1 VPVANNESTPDPVAE
16 TGGREELMTFNPHT
30 KEDRQAMLAA
40 TGIAS
45 IEALFGAIPEDVRFP
60 ELSLPAPLSEQEAF
74 RRLSELSAKN
84 LNALDNPSFLG
95 AGSYTHY
102 VPAAVQQITFR
113 GEFYTAYTPYQPEV
127 AQGTL
132 QAIYEYQTMICAL
145 TGMEVSNA
153 SLYDGATALAEGAL
167 LTISLPRKRTRVVIA
182 GTVHP
187 NYVNVVR
194 TYTSGIGV
202 EVIQVPLPADGF
214 NTDPSAFDEYLDD
227 NLACIIVQYPNFFG
241 TIEDIAAIGEKA
253 HSAGANLVVSTYP
266 TALGLLKPPGELGA
280 DVVTGEGQPLGNAQS
295 FGGPVVGI
303 LATQQRLV
311 RQMPGRLAG
320 IAYDTEGKRGFVLAL
335 QTREQHIR
343 REKAT
348 SNICTNQGLMALA
361 ASVYLATLGP
371 QGVRRIAEICYQN
384 GHYLAKQLEATGK
397 FSVVNSGEFFNEFVV
412 RSDEAPADLNRRL
425 QDAKI
430 IGGLDLGNINSEL
443 EGLLLLSATEMTG
456 KAAIDRFVE
465 VATAS

>member
-1 VPVANNESTPDPVAE
+1 
-16 TGGREELMTFNPHT
+16 MTFNPHT
-30 KEDRQAMLAA
+30 TEDRQAMLAA
-40 TGIAS
+40 TGADS
-45 IEALFGAIPEDVRFP
+45 IEALFGAIPEEVRFP
-60 ELSLPAPLSEQEAF
+60 DLTLPESLSEQEAY
-74 RRLSELSAKN
+74 RRLSELAA
-84 LNALDNPSFLG
+84 LNQNAFARPSFLG

-132 QAIYEYQTMICAL
+132 QAIYEYQTMICGL

-167 LTISLPRKRTRVVIA
+167 LTVSLPRKRTRVVMA

-187 NYVNVVR
+187 HYREVVR
-194 TYTSGIGV
+194 TYTTGIGV
-202 EVIQVPLPADGF
+202 EIVELPIPTGGF
-214 NTDPSAFDEYLDD
+214 LTDPGAFDEYLDD
-227 NLACIIVQYPNFFG
+227 NLACIVVAYPNFFG
-241 TIEDIAAIGEKA
+241 GIDDVQAIADKA
-253 HSAGANLVVSTYP
+253 HSCGANLVVSTYP
-266 TALGLLKPPGELGA
+266 IALGLLKPPGELGA

-295 FGGPVVGI
+295 FGGPVVGL

-371 QGVRRIAEICYQN
+371 GGLRQVAEINYQN
-384 GHYLAKQLEATGK
+384 AHYLARKLEETGK
-397 FSVVNSGEFFNEFVV
+397 FRVVNEGAFFNEFTIACDEDPAALNA
-412 RSDEAPADLNRRL
+412 RLSDAGY
-425 QDAKI
+425 
-430 IGGLDLGNINSEL
+430 IGGYDLSQVSPDLAGQMLIC
-443 EGLLLLSATEMTG
+443 ATEMTG
-456 KAAIDRFVE
+456 KDAIDRFVE
-465 VATAS
+465 AAAAA

>member
-1 VPVANNESTPDPVAE
+1 
-16 TGGREELMTFNPHT
+16 MTFNPHT
-30 KEDRQAMLAA
+30 TEDRQAMLAA
-40 TGIAS
+40 TGAAS
-45 IEALFGAIPEDVRFP
+45 IEALFGAIPESVRFP
-60 ELSLPAPLSEQEAF
+60 DLALPEPLSEQEAYL
-74 RRLSELSAKN
+74 RLSQLAAQN
-84 LNALDNPSFLG
+84 QNAMANPSFLG

-132 QAIYEYQTMICAL
+132 QAIYEYQTMICGL

-167 LTISLPRKRTRVVIA
+167 LTVSLPRKRTRVVLA
-182 GTVHP
+182 GSVHP
-187 NYVNVVR
+187 HYRDVVR

-202 EVIQVPLPADGF
+202 DIVDLPIPTEGF
-214 NTDPSAFDEYLDD
+214 LTDPSAFDQYLDD
-227 NLACIIVQYPNFFG
+227 NLACIVVAYPNFFG
-241 TIEDIAAIGEKA
+241 GIDDIQAIADKA
-253 HSAGANLVVSTYP
+253 HSCGSNLVVSAYP

-320 IAYDTEGKRGFVLAL
+320 IAYDSEGKRGFVLAL

-361 ASVYLATLGP
+361 ASVYLSTLGP
-371 QGVRRIAEICYQN
+371 AGMRRIAEINYQN
-384 GHYLAKQLEATGK
+384 AHYLVTRLQATGK
-397 FSVVNSGEFFNEFVV
+397 FHLMNDGAFFNEFTIRCNEEISALNARLSAAGMVGGYDLSNV
-412 RSDEAPADLNRRL
+412 SDDL
-425 QDAKI
+425 A
-430 IGGLDLGNINSEL
+430 GHM
-443 EGLLLLSATEMTG
+443 LLCATEMTG

-465 VATAS
+465 VAAAT

>member
-1 VPVANNESTPDPVAE
+1 
-16 TGGREELMTFNPHT
+16 
-30 KEDRQAMLAA
+30 MLAA
-40 TGIAS
+40 TGLAS

-60 ELSLPAPLSEQEAF
+60 ELSLPEPLSEQEAF
-74 RRLSELSAKN
+74 RRLSELSARN

-202 EVIQVPLPADGF
+202 EVVQVPLPVDGF
-214 NTDPSAFDEYLDD
+214 QTDPAAFDEYLND
-227 NLACIIVQYPNFFG
+227 NLACIVVQYPNFFG
-241 TIEDIAAIGEKA
+241 TIEDVAAIAEKA
-253 HSAGANLVVSTYP
+253 HSVGANLVVSTYP
-266 TALGLLKPPGELGA
+266 TSLGLLKPPGELGA

-320 IAYDTEGKRGFVLAL
+320 IAYDSEGKRGFVLAL

-361 ASVYLATLGP
+361 ASVYLSTLGP
-371 QGVRRIAEICYQN
+371 KGVRQIAEICYQN

-397 FSVVNSGEFFNEFVV
+397 FKVLNSGEYFNEFVV
-412 RSDEAPADLNRRL
+412 RCDEAPADLNRRL
-425 QDAKI
+425 QDARI
-430 IGGLDLGNINSEL
+430 IGGLDLGEIDPQLN
-443 EGLLLLSATEMTG
+443 GMMLLSATEMTG

-465 VATAS
+465 VASAT

>member
-1 VPVANNESTPDPVAE
+1 
-16 TGGREELMTFNPHT
+16 MTFNPHT
-30 KEDRQAMLAA
+30 AEDRQAMLAA
-40 TGIAS
+40 TGAAS
-45 IEALFGAIPEDVRFP
+45 IEALFDAIPEGVRFP
-60 ELSLPAPLSEQEAF
+60 DLQLPESLSEQEAF
-74 RRLSELSAKN
+74 RRLSQLAAEN
-84 LNALDNPSFLG
+84 QNAIEHPSFLG

-102 VPAAVQQITFR
+102 VPAAVQQILFR

-167 LTISLPRKRTRVVIA
+167 LTVSLPRKRTRVVLA

-187 NYVNVVR
+187 HYREVVR

-202 EVIQVPLPADGF
+202 DIVELPIPTDGF
-214 NTDPSAFDEYLDD
+214 LTDPSAFDEYLDD
-227 NLACIIVQYPNFFG
+227 NLACIVVAYPNFFG
-241 TIEDIAAIGEKA
+241 GIDDIQAIADKA
-253 HSAGANLVVSTYP
+253 HSCGANLVVSVYP

-295 FGGPVVGI
+295 FGGPVVGL

-320 IAYDTEGKRGFVLAL
+320 IAYDSEGKRGFVLAL

-371 QGVRRIAEICYQN
+371 SGLKQIATINYQN
-384 GHYLAKQLEATGK
+384 AHYLARKLEETGK
-397 FSVVNSGEFFNEFVV
+397 FRIVNEGQFFNEFTVAYDGDV
-412 RSDEAPADLNRRL
+412 AELNKRISDAGM
-425 QDAKI
+425 
-430 IGGLDLGNINSEL
+430 IGGYDLSVVSPDLTGH
-443 EGLLLLSATEMTG
+443 LLLCATEMTG
-456 KAAIDRFVE
+456 KSAIDRFIE
-465 VATAS
+465 VAGS

>member
-1 VPVANNESTPDPVAE
+1 
-16 TGGREELMTFNPHT
+16 MTFNPHT

-40 TGIAS
+40 TGLAS
-45 IEALFGAIPEDVRFP
+45 IEALFGAIPDDVRFP
-60 ELSLPAPLSEQEAF
+60 ELNLPAPLSEQEAY
-74 RRLSELSAKN
+74 RRLSELSSRN
-84 LNALDNPSFLG
+84 LNALENPSFLG

-187 NYVNVVR
+187 NYVNVVQ
-194 TYTSGIGV
+194 TYTTGIGV
-202 EVIQVPLPADGF
+202 EVVQVPLTGNGF
-214 NTDPSAFDEYLDD
+214 KTDPAEFDQYLDD

-241 TIEDIAAIGEKA
+241 TIEDIAAIAEKA
-253 HSAGANLVVSTYP
+253 HSVGANLVVSAYP

-320 IAYDTEGKRGFVLAL
+320 IAYDSEGKRGFVLAL

-371 QGVRRIAEICYQN
+371 KGIRRISEICYQN
-384 GHYLAKQLEATGK
+384 AHYLARQLEETGK
-397 FSVVNSGEFFNEFVV
+397 FKVLNDGEFFNEFTVT
-412 RSDEAPADLNRRL
+412 SQESPAALNQRL

-430 IGGLDLGNINSEL
+430 IGGLDLARIAPEQ
-443 EGLLLLSATEMTG
+443 EGKLLLSATEMTG

-465 VATAS
+465 VAAS

>member
-1 VPVANNESTPDPVAE
+1 
-16 TGGREELMTFNPHT
+16 MTFNPHT

-40 TGIAS
+40 TGLTS

-60 ELSLPAPLSEQEAF
+60 ELNLPSPLSEQEAY
-74 RRLSELSAKN
+74 RRLAELSSRN

-102 VPAAVQQITFR
+102 IPAAVQQITFR

-194 TYTSGIGV
+194 TYTSGLAI
-202 EVIQVPLPADGF
+202 EVVQVPLPADGLK
-214 NTDPSAFDEYLDD
+214 TDPAAFDAYLDD
-227 NLACIIVQYPNFFG
+227 NLACIVVQYPNFFG

-253 HSAGANLVVSTYP
+253 HSAGANLIVSTYP
-266 TALGLLKPPGELGA
+266 TALGLLKSPGELGA

-320 IAYDTEGKRGFVLAL
+320 IAYDSEGKRGFVLAL

-361 ASVYLATLGP
+361 ASVYLSTLGP
-371 QGVRRIAEICYQN
+371 KGMRRVSEICYQN
-384 GHYLAKQLEATGK
+384 AHYLAAQLEATGK
-397 FSVVNSGEFFNEFVV
+397 FKVVNDGEFFNEFTVT
-412 RSDEAPADLNRRL
+412 SDESPESLNRRL
-425 QDAKI
+425 QDANI
-430 IGGLDLGNINSEL
+430 IGGLDLETISADLKGKI
-443 EGLLLLSATEMTG
+443 LLSATEMTG

-465 VATAS
+465 VASAT

>member
-1 VPVANNESTPDPVAE
+1 
-16 TGGREELMTFNPHT
+16 MTFNPHT
-30 KEDRQAMLAA
+30 PEDREVMLTT
-40 TGIAS
+40 TGVAS
-45 IEALFGAIPEDVRFP
+45 IEALFGAIPDRVRFP
-60 ELSLPAPLSEQEAF
+60 QLNLPRRLAEQEAF
-74 RRLSELSAKN
+74 SRLGALAARN
-84 LNALDNPSFLG
+84 MNALENPSFLG
-95 AGSYTHY
+95 AGIYAHY
-102 VPAAVQQITFR
+102 VPAAVQQIIFR

-132 QAIYEYQTMICAL
+132 QAIYEYQTMICGL

-167 LTISLPRKRTRVVIA
+167 LTVSIPRRRTRIVLA

-187 NYVNVVR
+187 HYRNVVK
-194 TYTSGIGV
+194 TYTTGV
-202 EVIQVPLPADGF
+202 GVDVVEIDTPSDGYV
-214 NTDPSAFDEYLDD
+214 TDSDSFDQYLNDE
-227 NLACIIVQYPNFFG
+227 LACIVVQYPNFFG
-241 TIEDIAAIGEKA
+241 TIDDIAAIADKA
-253 HSAGANLVVSTYP
+253 HSCGANLVVSTYP

-320 IAYDTEGKRGFVLAL
+320 IAHDSEGKRGFVLAL

-371 QGVRRIAEICYQN
+371 RGLERIAEICYQN
-384 GHYLAKQLEATGK
+384 AHYLAEQLEATGK
-397 FSVVNSGEFFNEFVV
+397 FELRNARPFLNEFTV
-412 RSDEAPADLNRRL
+412 SSAEAPVRLNERL
-425 QDAKI
+425 RDAGI
-430 IGGLDLGNINSEL
+430 IGGYDLAHVSPAL
-443 EGLLLLSATEMTG
+443 EGQLLLCATELTG
-456 KAAIDRFVE
+456 RAAIDRFVE
-465 VATAS
+465 VAAG

>member
-1 VPVANNESTPDPVAE
+1 
-16 TGGREELMTFNPHT
+16 MTFNPHT

-40 TGIAS
+40 TGLAS
-45 IEALFGAIPEDVRFP
+45 IEALFGAIPDDIRFP
-60 ELSLPAPLSEQEAF
+60 NLNLPTPLSEQEAY
-74 RRLSELSAKN
+74 RRLSELSSRN

-132 QAIYEYQTMICAL
+132 QAIYEYQSMICEL

-153 SLYDGATALAEGAL
+153 SMYDGATALAEGAL
-167 LTISLPRKRTRVVIA
+167 LTVSLPRKRTRVVLA
-182 GTVHP
+182 GTIHP
-187 NYVNVVR
+187 NYAGVVR
-194 TYTSGIGV
+194 TYTSGVGV
-202 EVIQVPLPADGF
+202 DVVQLPLPAGGLK
-214 NTDPSAFDEYLDD
+214 TDPSAFDEYLDD
-227 NLACIIVQYPNFFG
+227 NLACIVVQYPNFYG

-253 HSAGANLVVSTYP
+253 HSVGANLVVSTYP
-266 TALGLLKPPGELGA
+266 TALGLLKPPAELGA

-303 LATQQRLV
+303 LATQQRHV

-320 IAYDTEGKRGFVLAL
+320 VAYDSEGKRGFVLAL

-371 QGVRRIAEICYQN
+371 KGMRRIAEICYQN
-384 GHYLAKQLEATGK
+384 GHYLASQLEATGRFK
-397 FSVVNSGEFFNEFVV
+397 VENDGEFFNEFTV
-412 RSDEAPADLNRRL
+412 SSQESPAALNRRL

-430 IGGLDLGNINSEL
+430 IGGLDLGTIAPEM
-443 EGLLLLSATEMTG
+443 EGKLLLSATEMTG

-465 VATAS
+465 IASAT